1 MLLNRSSKRSYWII
15 GALALVVA
23 AMIGVGIAQSRNDGP
38 TSDYKPVVFRAD
50 PNNPT
55 DTTIDK
61 LQTQLRDDPENFT
74 DNITLASAYLQK
86 ARETGDPTLYTKAAL
101 LLDRAVKADP
111 QNPDLFA
118 ARSELALARHDFA
131 AAQTL
136 ARQALILN
144 PASARYYGLLGDAQI
159 ELGLYDY
166 AVKSYQEMVNRKPE
180 FTAYTRV
187 AHARELHGDPEGAQE
202 AMEFAVGAGSS
213 VPENL
218 AWARVQLGN
227 LHLNLN
233 NTVAAGEQY
242 TAALRAFPHYPPA
255 LAGQARLA
263 VAAGKLDDA
272 ASLYTRAF
280 NRSPL
285 AEYAIAL
292 GDVYTVGGDKALA
305 TQQYELVNA
314 MDKLQRE
321 AGVNTDLETALFLAD
336 HDKDLPVALQR
347 AQAVYKARPT
357 VYAADVVAWTL
368 HQSGRS
374 KGAWEY
380 SKRALKL
387 NTRDPLLLF
396 HAGMIAQAVG
406 KDAEAYEYL
415 EDALAL
421 NPSFSLLH
429 KDEAAT
435 TLKALR
441 DKGVKPSRGVS

>member
-15 GALALVVA
+15 GVLALVVA

-144 PASARYYGLLGDAQI
+144 PESARYYGLLGDAQI

-242 TAALRAFPHYPPA
+242 TAARAFPHYPPA
-255 LAGQARLA
+255 LAAKRGR
-263 VAAGKLDDA
+263 GRCRKLDDA

-280 NRSPL
+280 NQSPL

-292 GDVYTVGGDKALA
+292 GDVCTVGGRGACNA
-305 TQQYELVNA
+305 TVRTRERDGQA
-314 MDKLQRE
+314 PRE
-321 AGVNTDLETALFLAD
+321 AGVNTDLETALFLPTTTRTCPWRCNARKPSTRRD
-336 HDKDLPVALQR
+336 RQYMPPMWSPGHCIR
-347 AQAVYKARPT
+347 AAEARRPGST
-357 VYAADVVAWTL
+357 RN
-368 HQSGRS
+368 GRS
-374 KGAWEY
+374 SSTPAIHCY
-380 SKRALKL
+380 SS
-387 NTRDPLLLF
+387 TP
-396 HAGMIAQAVG
+396 V
-406 KDAEAYEYL
+406 
-415 EDALAL
+415 
-421 NPSFSLLH
+421 
-429 KDEAAT
+429 
-435 TLKALR
+435 
-441 DKGVKPSRGVS
+441 